1 LSKAAVTARLVAA
14 ARIALDRETPFDW
27 SGSPRNAPAI
37 PYWRDPRRLQRVR
50 SWDFMTLHDLLVAG
64 SFTPLERDRP

>member
-1 LSKAAVTARLVAA
+1 MSKAAVTARLVAA

-37 PYWRDPRRLQRVR
+37 RYRRDPRRLQRVP
-50 SWDFMTLHDLLVAG
+50 SW
-64 SFTPLERDRP
+64 